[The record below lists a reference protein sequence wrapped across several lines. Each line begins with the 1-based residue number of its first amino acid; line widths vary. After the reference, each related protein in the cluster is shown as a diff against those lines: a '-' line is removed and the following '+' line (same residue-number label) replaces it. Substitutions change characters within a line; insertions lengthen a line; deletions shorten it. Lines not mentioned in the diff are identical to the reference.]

1 VLILSDNYL
10 SLPATTS
17 PRAAP
22 SAELLTVLR
31 TASRKEGATNICE
44 IKSCCNVKAELKET
58 GREDVYWIHL
68 VPYRDNWGAFV
79 IVVMKLLVPH
89 HKRECSMDSVLKI
102 YCRSQNA
109 RFRHVLL

>member
-1 VLILSDNYL
+1 MLILSDNYL

-31 TASRKEGATNICE
+31 TASR
-44 IKSCCNVKAELKET
+44 IKSCCNVKAQLKET